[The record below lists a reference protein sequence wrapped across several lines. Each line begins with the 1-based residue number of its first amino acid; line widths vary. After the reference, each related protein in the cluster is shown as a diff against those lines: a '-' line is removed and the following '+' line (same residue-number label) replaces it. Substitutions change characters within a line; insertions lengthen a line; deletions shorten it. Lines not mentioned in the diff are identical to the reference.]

1 MRLLAGQISVS
12 KGARGGIV
20 VVVISAWAEV
30 VVAEVG
36 RGIIVMEVGGGRE
49 GSLECL
55 IYIQKSKNKKS
66 KKKSQ
71 DPSLPPVRKGVQ
83 GEGWGKDGKRRKVN
97 FLSR

>member
-55 IYIQKSKNKKS
+55 IYIQKSKKKS
-66 KKKSQ
+66 KKKNHKTP
-71 DPSLPPVRKGVQ
+71 PSPPSGRGLQ
-83 GEGWGKDGKRRKVN
+83 GEGWEKEEG
-97 FLSR
+97 

>member
-20 VVVISAWAEV
+20 VVVISAWAEE

-55 IYIQKSKNKKS
+55 IYIKKPKKS
-66 KKKSQ
+66 KKNHKTP
-71 DPSLPPVRKGVQ
+71 PSPRSGRGYRGKVGGGREKE
-83 GEGWGKDGKRRKVN
+83 EG
-97 FLSR
+97 

>member
-20 VVVISAWAEV
+20 VVVISAWAEE

-55 IYIQKSKNKKS
+55 IYIQKKNQKK
-66 KKKSQ
+66 
-71 DPSLPPVRKGVQ
+71 L
-83 GEGWGKDGKRRKVN
+83 
-97 FLSR
+97 

>member
-55 IYIQKSKNKKS
+55 IYIQKSKKKS

-71 DPSLPPVRKGVQ
+71 DPSLPPVRKGVTGGRL
-83 GEGWGKDGKRRKVN
+83 GEDGKRRKVN

>member
-30 VVAEVG
+30 VVAGVG

-55 IYIQKSKNKKS
+55 IYIQKIKKSKKSKKS

-71 DPSLPPVRKGVQ
+71 DPSLPPSGRGYRGKVGGGREKE
-83 GEGWGKDGKRRKVN
+83 EG
-97 FLSR
+97 